1 MAIQKVNYNMVT
13 LARESRG
20 LTQSELAGELG
31 VTQGKVSKIEQ
42 GLLSIS
48 DQMLSEISS
57 CLKYPQNFF

>member
-1 MAIQKVNYNMVT
+1 MAAKLHKKGDNVAIQKVNYNMVT

-31 VTQGKVSKIEQ
+31 VTQGKISKIEQ

-48 DQMLSEISS
+48 DQ
-57 CLKYPQNFF
+57 NVD